1 MSIVLHIERLVLDEA
16 VLGGE
21 RASKVRAELEREL
34 QRQLSSPGAVHAL
47 PGIGRVAP
55 LSPCGL
61 PDAGHVRSGSGI
73 GGRIAAAVGQGLG
86 VEAAAHGADVS
97 RVNGGRHG

>member
-21 RASKVRAELEREL
+21 RASRVRAELEREL
-34 QRQLSSPGAVHAL
+34 EHQLSSPGAIHAL
-47 PGIGRVAP
+47 SGIGSVA
-55 LSPCGL
+55 SL
-61 PDAGHVRSGSGI
+61 PSCALPNAKQVRDGI

-86 VEAAAHGADVS
+86 IGSAARGVAVT

>member
-34 QRQLSSPGAVHAL
+34 QRQLSSPGAAHVL
-47 PGIGRVAP
+47 PGIGSVAS
-55 LSPCGL
+55 LSSCEL
-61 PDAGHVRSGSGI
+61 PAAGQVRSGI
-73 GGRIAAAVGQGLG
+73 GGRIAAAVGQSLG
-86 VEAAAHGADVS
+86 VEAAAHGADAS

>member
-21 RASKVRAELEREL
+21 RASKVRADMEREL

-47 PGIGRVAP
+47 PGIGSVAS

-61 PDAGHVRSGSGI
+61 PDAGHVRGGI

-86 VEAAAHGADVS
+86 VGAGAHGADIS
-97 RVNGGRHG
+97 RTNGGRHG

>member
-21 RASKVRAELEREL
+21 RPDKVRAELEREL
-34 QRQLSSPGAVHAL
+34 QRQLSAPGVAHAL
-47 PGIGRVAP
+47 PGIGSVVSLPA
-55 LSPCGL
+55 CGL
-61 PDAGHVRSGSGI
+61 PDVKRGHGGL

-86 VEAAAHGADVS
+86 VESAAHGVGVPAN
-97 RVNGGRHG
+97 NGGPHG

>member
-21 RASKVRAELEREL
+21 RASKVRTELEREL
-34 QRQLSSPGAVHAL
+34 ERQLSSPGALHAL
-47 PGIGRVAP
+47 PGIGSVVSLP
-55 LSPCGL
+55 SCGL
-61 PDAGHVRSGSGI
+61 PDASHVRSSI

-86 VEAAAHGADVS
+86 VGVAVHGVDVS